1 MAEELNMEDKEG
13 VTKVL
18 GDQVNDLKT
27 ELEKKKQDE
36 KAAQSKVAKIE
47 NDYKKKLDEAEQKAE
62 QAVGQARDLSKD
74 RDQV

>member
-1 MAEELNMEDKEG
+1 MEDKEG

-62 QAVGQARDLSKD
+62 QAVGQARDLSKE